1 MLEAISA
8 GIFRGLDEMI
18 ARVTSIINLLRGN
31 SDSSVSSRNAILAF
45 GIRVGSAG
53 LAYLSQILLARWM
66 GSYEYGIY
74 AYVWVWLLLL
84 GGLST
89 IGLNTA
95 VIRFIPEYTEKNQ
108 LDKLRGIIFQSR
120 LITLVVSTGLMFV
133 SYGFLFL
140 LKDYVESYVFLP
152 ALLVLICLPAYAIT
166 DLHDSM
172 ARGYSWMN
180 MALIPPFLLRPMLIL
195 AGMAGAYFSDL
206 PLTAVTAISVA
217 VLATWLTSVIQI
229 IFLEPRIRSEIPN
242 GEKKKETRFW
252 LITALP
258 ILLVESFVLLL
269 QNTDVLVLSQFH
281 PPSDVAQYYAAL
293 KTINLIT
300 FVHFA
305 VANAVANRFSA
316 YEARGDKELLATFI
330 RQSVKWTFWPSLGA
344 AIILLALGK
353 PLLWLFGPEY
363 IDAYPVMFI
372 LAVGLVIKS
381 MFGPAEYVLNMLGE
395 QKICAILLFLTAVMN
410 LILNFL
416 LIPHYG
422 LIGAASATALSLTL
436 AAFFFFITVKIRL
449 NINIFAFGN
458 KH

>member
-1 MLEAISA
+1 
-8 GIFRGLDEMI
+8 MI
-18 ARVTSIINLLRGN
+18 AKVNSILNRLRGN
-31 SDSSVSSRNAILAF
+31 SDGSISGRNAILAF
-45 GIRVGSAG
+45 VIRVGSAG

-95 VIRFIPEYTEKNQ
+95 VIRFIPEYTEKNE

-120 LITLVVSTGLMFV
+120 VVTLLVSTALMCI
-133 SYGFLFL
+133 SLALLFL

-152 ALLVLICLPAYAIT
+152 AILVLLCLPAYAIT

-195 AGMAGAYFSDL
+195 FGMAAAYVAGL
-206 PLTAVTAISVA
+206 PLTALTAISVA
-217 VLATWLTSVIQI
+217 VGATWLTSVIQI
-229 IFLEPRIRSEIPN
+229 AFLHPRIRKEVPD
-242 GEKKKETRFW
+242 GAKQKETKFW
-252 LITALP
+252 LITAFP
-258 ILLVESFVLLL
+258 ILLVESFVLFL
-269 QNTDVLVLSQFH
+269 QNTDVLVLSQYH
-281 PPSDVAQYYAAL
+281 PPEDIAQYYAAL

-316 YEARGDKELLATFI
+316 YEARGDKERLAAFI
-330 RQSVKWTFWPSLGA
+330 RQSVKWTFWPSLAA
-344 AIILLALGK
+344 AILLLAMGK
-353 PLLWLFGPEY
+353 PLLWLFGPEFTN
-363 IDAYPVMFI
+363 AYPVMFV

-395 QKICAILLFLTAVMN
+395 QKLCAALLFLTALIN
-410 LILNFL
+410 LALNFL

-436 AAFFFFITVKIRL
+436 AAVFFFITVKVRL
-449 NINIFAFGN
+449 KINIFALGS

>member
-1 MLEAISA
+1 MDRVSNNPGPLE
-8 GIFRGLDEMI
+8 LMI
-18 ARVTSIINLLRGN
+18 AKANSILNLLRGN

-45 GIRVGSAG
+45 IIRVGSAG

-120 LITLVVSTGLMFV
+120 VITLFVSTALMCISFAL
-133 SYGFLFL
+133 LFL
-140 LKDYVESYVFLP
+140 LKDYVESYVLLP
-152 ALLVLICLPAYAIT
+152 AILVLLCLPAYAIT

-180 MALIPPFLLRPMLIL
+180 MALIPPFLLRPLLIL
-195 AGMAGAYFSDL
+195 LGMAGAYFYGL

-217 VLATWLTSVIQI
+217 VAATWLTSILQI
-229 IFLEPRIRSEIPN
+229 IFLHPRIRREVPA
-242 GEKKKETRFW
+242 GEKTKETKFW
-252 LITALP
+252 LLTAFP
-258 ILLVESFVLLL
+258 ILLVESFVLFL
-269 QNTDVLVLSQFH
+269 QNTDVLVLSQYH
-281 PPSDVAQYYAAL
+281 PPEDIAQYYAAL

-316 YEARGDKELLATFI
+316 YEARGDKELLANFI

-344 AIILLALGK
+344 AVLLLAMGK
-353 PLLWLFGPEY
+353 PLLWLFGPEFTN
-363 IDAYPVMFI
+363 AYPVMFI

-395 QKICAILLFLTAVMN
+395 QKICAFLLFLTA
-410 LILNFL
+410 LINIGLNFL

-436 AAFFFFITVKIRL
+436 AALFFFITVKVRL
-449 NINIFAFGN
+449 KINIFALGN

>member
-1 MLEAISA
+1 
-8 GIFRGLDEMI
+8 MI
-18 ARVTSIINLLRGN
+18 AKVNSILNRLRGN
-31 SDSSVSSRNAILAF
+31 SDGSVSGRNAILAF
-45 GIRVGSAG
+45 VIRVGSAG

-95 VIRFIPEYTEKNQ
+95 VIRFIPEYTEKNE

-120 LITLVVSTGLMFV
+120 VVTLLVSTALMCI
-133 SYGFLFL
+133 SLALLFL

-152 ALLVLICLPAYAIT
+152 AILVLLCLPAYAIT

-195 AGMAGAYFSDL
+195 FGMAAAYVAGL
-206 PLTAVTAISVA
+206 PLTALTAISVA
-217 VLATWLTSVIQI
+217 VGATWLTSVIQI
-229 IFLEPRIRSEIPN
+229 AFLHPRIRKEVPD
-242 GEKKKETRFW
+242 GAKQKETKFW
-252 LITALP
+252 LITAFP
-258 ILLVESFVLLL
+258 ILLVESFVLFL
-269 QNTDVLVLSQFH
+269 QNTDVLVLSQYH
-281 PPSDVAQYYAAL
+281 PPEDIAQYYAAL

-316 YEARGDKELLATFI
+316 YEARGDKERLAAFI
-330 RQSVKWTFWPSLGA
+330 RQSVKWTFWPSLAA
-344 AIILLALGK
+344 AILLLAMGK
-353 PLLWLFGPEY
+353 PLLWLFGPEFTN
-363 IDAYPVMFI
+363 AYPVMFI

-395 QKICAILLFLTAVMN
+395 QKLCAALLFLTALIN
-410 LILNFL
+410 LALNFL

-436 AAFFFFITVKIRL
+436 AAVFFFITVKVRL
-449 NINIFAFGN
+449 KINIFALGS

>member
-1 MLEAISA
+1 
-8 GIFRGLDEMI
+8 MI
-18 ARVTSIINLLRGN
+18 AKVNSILNRLRGN
-31 SDSSVSSRNAILAF
+31 SDGSVSGRNAILAF
-45 GIRVGSAG
+45 VIRVGSAG

-95 VIRFIPEYTEKNQ
+95 VIRFIPEYTEKNE

-120 LITLVVSTGLMFV
+120 VVTLLVSTALMCI
-133 SYGFLFL
+133 SLALLFL
-140 LKDYVESYVFLP
+140 LKDHVESYVFLP
-152 ALLVLICLPAYAIT
+152 AILVLLCLPAYAIT

-195 AGMAGAYFSDL
+195 FGMAAAYVAGL
-206 PLTAVTAISVA
+206 PLTALTAISVA
-217 VLATWLTSVIQI
+217 VGATWLTSVIQI
-229 IFLEPRIRSEIPN
+229 AFLHPRIRKEVPD
-242 GEKKKETRFW
+242 GVKQKETKFW
-252 LITALP
+252 LITAFP
-258 ILLVESFVLLL
+258 ILLVESFVLFL
-269 QNTDVLVLSQFH
+269 QNTDVLVLSQYH
-281 PPSDVAQYYAAL
+281 PPEDIAQYYAAL

-316 YEARGDKELLATFI
+316 YEARGDKERLAAFI
-330 RQSVKWTFWPSLGA
+330 RQSVKWTFWPSLA
-344 AIILLALGK
+344 AAVLLLAMGK
-353 PLLWLFGPEY
+353 PLLWLFGPEFTN
-363 IDAYPVMFI
+363 AYPVMFI

-395 QKICAILLFLTAVMN
+395 QKLCAALLFLTALIN
-410 LILNFL
+410 LALNFL

-436 AAFFFFITVKIRL
+436 AAVFFFITVKVRL
-449 NINIFAFGN
+449 KINIFALGS

>member
-1 MLEAISA
+1 
-8 GIFRGLDEMI
+8 MI
-18 ARVTSIINLLRGN
+18 AKVNSILNRLRGN
-31 SDSSVSSRNAILAF
+31 SDGSVSGRNAILAF
-45 GIRVGSAG
+45 VIRVGSAG

-95 VIRFIPEYTEKNQ
+95 VIRFIPEYTEKNE

-120 LITLVVSTGLMFV
+120 VVTLLVSTALMCI
-133 SYGFLFL
+133 SLALLFL
-140 LKDYVESYVFLP
+140 LKDHVESYVFLP
-152 ALLVLICLPAYAIT
+152 AILVLLCLPAYAIT

-195 AGMAGAYFSDL
+195 FGMAAAYVAGL
-206 PLTAVTAISVA
+206 PLTALTAISVA
-217 VLATWLTSVIQI
+217 VGATWLTSVIQI
-229 IFLEPRIRSEIPN
+229 AFLHPLIRNEVPN
-242 GEKKKETRFW
+242 GAKQKETKFW
-252 LITALP
+252 LITAFP
-258 ILLVESFVLLL
+258 ILLVESFVLFL
-269 QNTDVLVLSQFH
+269 QNTDVLVLSQYH
-281 PPSDVAQYYAAL
+281 PPEDIAQYYAAL

-316 YEARGDKELLATFI
+316 YEARGDKERLAAFI

-344 AIILLALGK
+344 AVLLLAMGK
-353 PLLWLFGPEY
+353 PLLWLFGPEFTN
-363 IDAYPVMFI
+363 AYPVMFI

-395 QKICAILLFLTAVMN
+395 QKLCAVLLFLTAIIN
-410 LILNFL
+410 LGLNFL

-422 LIGAASATALSLTL
+422 LIGAATATALSLTL
-436 AAFFFFITVKIRL
+436 AAVFFFITVKVRL
-449 NINIFAFGN
+449 KINIFALGS

>member
-1 MLEAISA
+1 
-8 GIFRGLDEMI
+8 MI
-18 ARVTSIINLLRGN
+18 AKVNSILNRLRGD
-31 SDSSVSSRNAILAF
+31 SDGSVSSRNAILAF
-45 GIRVGSAG
+45 VIRVGSAG

-95 VIRFIPEYTEKNQ
+95 VIRFIPEYTEKNE

-120 LITLVVSTGLMFV
+120 VITLLVSTALMCI
-133 SYGFLFL
+133 SLALLFL

-152 ALLVLICLPAYAIT
+152 AILVLLCLPAYAIT

-195 AGMAGAYFSDL
+195 FGMATAYAAGL
-206 PLTAVTAISVA
+206 PLTALTAISVA
-217 VLATWLTSVIQI
+217 VGATWLTSVIQI
-229 IFLEPRIRSEIPN
+229 AFLHPHIRKEVPA
-242 GEKKKETRFW
+242 GEKQKETKFW
-252 LITALP
+252 LITAFP
-258 ILLVESFVLLL
+258 ILLVESFVLFL
-269 QNTDVLVLSQFH
+269 QNTDVLVLSQYH
-281 PPSDVAQYYAAL
+281 PPSDIAQYYAAL

-316 YEARGDKELLATFI
+316 YEARGDKERLAAFI

-344 AIILLALGK
+344 AILLLAMGK
-353 PLLWLFGPEY
+353 PLLWLFGPEFTN
-363 IDAYPVMFI
+363 AYPVMFI
-372 LAVGLVIKS
+372 LAIGLVIKS

-395 QKICAILLFLTAVMN
+395 QKLCAILLFLTALIN
-410 LILNFL
+410 LGLNFL

-436 AAFFFFITVKIRL
+436 AAVFFFITVKIRL
-449 NINIFAFGN
+449 EINIFAFGG

>member
-1 MLEAISA
+1 
-8 GIFRGLDEMI
+8 MI
-18 ARVTSIINLLRGN
+18 AKVNSILNRLRGN
-31 SDSSVSSRNAILAF
+31 SDGSVSGRNAILAF
-45 GIRVGSAG
+45 VIRVGSAG

-95 VIRFIPEYTEKNQ
+95 VIRFIPEYTEKNE

-120 LITLVVSTGLMFV
+120 VVTLLVSTALMCI
-133 SYGFLFL
+133 SLALLFL
-140 LKDYVESYVFLP
+140 LKDHVESYVFLP
-152 ALLVLICLPAYAIT
+152 AILVLLCLPAYAIT

-195 AGMAGAYFSDL
+195 FGMAAAYVAGL
-206 PLTAVTAISVA
+206 PLTALTAISVA
-217 VLATWLTSVIQI
+217 VGATWLTSVIQI
-229 IFLEPRIRSEIPN
+229 AFLHPRIRKEVPN
-242 GEKKKETRFW
+242 GAKQKETKFW
-252 LITALP
+252 LITAFP
-258 ILLVESFVLLL
+258 ILLVESFVLFL
-269 QNTDVLVLSQFH
+269 QNTDVLVLSQYH
-281 PPSDVAQYYAAL
+281 PPEDIAQYYAAL

-316 YEARGDKELLATFI
+316 YEARGDKERLAAFI

-344 AIILLALGK
+344 AVLLLAMGK
-353 PLLWLFGPEY
+353 PLLWLFGPEFTN
-363 IDAYPVMFI
+363 AYPVMFI

-395 QKICAILLFLTAVMN
+395 QKLCAALLFLTALIN
-410 LILNFL
+410 LALNFL

-436 AAFFFFITVKIRL
+436 AAVFFFITVKVRL
-449 NINIFAFGN
+449 KINIFALGS
-458 KH
+458 K

>member
-1 MLEAISA
+1 
-8 GIFRGLDEMI
+8 MI
-18 ARVTSIINLLRGN
+18 AKVNSILNRLRGN
-31 SDSSVSSRNAILAF
+31 SDGSVSGRNAILAF
-45 GIRVGSAG
+45 VIRVGSAG

-95 VIRFIPEYTEKNQ
+95 VIRFIPEYTEKNE

-120 LITLVVSTGLMFV
+120 VVTLLVSTALMCI
-133 SYGFLFL
+133 SLALLFF
-140 LKDYVESYVFLP
+140 LKDHVESYVFLP
-152 ALLVLICLPAYAIT
+152 AILVLLCLPAYAIT

-195 AGMAGAYFSDL
+195 FGMAAAYVAGL
-206 PLTAVTAISVA
+206 PLTALTAISVA
-217 VLATWLTSVIQI
+217 VGATWLTSVIQI
-229 IFLEPRIRSEIPN
+229 AFLHPRIRKEVPD
-242 GEKKKETRFW
+242 GAKQKETKFW
-252 LITALP
+252 LITAFP
-258 ILLVESFVLLL
+258 ILLVESFVLFL
-269 QNTDVLVLSQFH
+269 QNTDVLVLSQYH
-281 PPSDVAQYYAAL
+281 PPEDIAQYYAAL

-316 YEARGDKELLATFI
+316 YEARGDKERLAAFI
-330 RQSVKWTFWPSLGA
+330 RQSVKWTFWPSLAA
-344 AIILLALGK
+344 AILLLAMGK
-353 PLLWLFGPEY
+353 PLLWLFGPEFTN
-363 IDAYPVMFI
+363 AYPVMFI

-395 QKICAILLFLTAVMN
+395 QKLCAALLFLTALIN
-410 LILNFL
+410 LALNFL

-436 AAFFFFITVKIRL
+436 AAVFFFITVKVRL
-449 NINIFAFGN
+449 KINIFALGS

>member
-1 MLEAISA
+1 
-8 GIFRGLDEMI
+8 MI
-18 ARVTSIINLLRGN
+18 AKVNTILNRLRGD
-31 SDSSVSSRNAILAF
+31 SDGSVSGRNAILAF
-45 GIRVGSAG
+45 IIRVGSAG

-120 LITLVVSTGLMFV
+120 VITLIVSTALMCI
-133 SYGFLFL
+133 SLALLFL

-152 ALLVLICLPAYAIT
+152 AILVLLCLPAYAIT

-195 AGMAGAYFSDL
+195 FGMATAYMAGL
-206 PLTAVTAISVA
+206 PLTALTAISVA
-217 VLATWLTSVIQI
+217 VAATWLTSIVQI
-229 IFLEPRIRSEIPN
+229 AFLQPRIRKEVPK
-242 GEKKKETRFW
+242 GAKQKETKFW
-252 LITALP
+252 LITAFP
-258 ILLVESFVLLL
+258 ILLVESFVLFL
-269 QNTDVLVLSQFH
+269 QNTDVLVLSQYH
-281 PPSDVAQYYAAL
+281 PPEDIAQYYAAL

-316 YEARGDKELLATFI
+316 YEARGDKERLAAFI

-344 AIILLALGK
+344 AILLLAMGK
-353 PLLWLFGPEY
+353 PLLWLFGPEFTN
-363 IDAYPVMFI
+363 AYPVMFI

-395 QKICAILLFLTAVMN
+395 QKICAVLLFLTAMIN
-410 LILNFL
+410 LGLNFL
-416 LIPHYG
+416 LIPYFG

-436 AAFFFFITVKIRL
+436 AAILFFIAIKVRL
-449 NINIFAFGN
+449 KINIFALGSKTAN
-458 KH
+458 

>member
-1 MLEAISA
+1 
-8 GIFRGLDEMI
+8 MI
-18 ARVTSIINLLRGN
+18 AKVNTILNRLRGD
-31 SDSSVSSRNAILAF
+31 SDGSVSGRNAILAF
-45 GIRVGSAG
+45 VIRVGSAG

-95 VIRFIPEYTEKNQ
+95 VIRFIPEYTEKNE

-120 LITLVVSTGLMFV
+120 VITLLVSTALMCI
-133 SYGFLFL
+133 SLALLFL

-152 ALLVLICLPAYAIT
+152 AILVLLCLPAYAIT

-195 AGMAGAYFSDL
+195 FGMATAYVSGL
-206 PLTAVTAISVA
+206 PLTALTAISVA
-217 VLATWLTSVIQI
+217 VGATWLTSVIQI
-229 IFLEPRIRSEIPN
+229 AFLHPRIRNEVPQ
-242 GEKKKETRFW
+242 GAKQKETKFW
-252 LITALP
+252 LITAFP
-258 ILLVESFVLLL
+258 ILLVESFVLFL
-269 QNTDVLVLSQFH
+269 QNTDVLVLSQYH
-281 PPSDVAQYYAAL
+281 PPEDIAQYYAAL

-316 YEARGDKELLATFI
+316 YEARGDKERLAAFI

-344 AIILLALGK
+344 AVLLLAMGK
-353 PLLWLFGPEY
+353 PLLWLFGPEFTN
-363 IDAYPVMFI
+363 AYPVMFI

-395 QKICAILLFLTAVMN
+395 QKLCAVLLFLTALIN
-410 LILNFL
+410 LGLNFL

-436 AAFFFFITVKIRL
+436 AAVFFFITVKVRL
-449 NINIFAFGN
+449 KINIFALGN
-458 KH
+458 K

>member
-1 MLEAISA
+1 
-8 GIFRGLDEMI
+8 MI
-18 ARVTSIINLLRGN
+18 AKVNSILNRLRGN
-31 SDSSVSSRNAILAF
+31 SDGSVSGRNAILAF
-45 GIRVGSAG
+45 VIRVGSAG

-95 VIRFIPEYTEKNQ
+95 VIRFIPEYTEKNE

-120 LITLVVSTGLMFV
+120 VVTLLVSTALMCI
-133 SYGFLFL
+133 SLALLFL
-140 LKDYVESYVFLP
+140 LKDHVESYVFLP
-152 ALLVLICLPAYAIT
+152 AILVLLCLPAYAIT

-195 AGMAGAYFSDL
+195 FGMAAAYVAGL
-206 PLTAVTAISVA
+206 PLTALTAISVA
-217 VLATWLTSVIQI
+217 VGATWLTSVIQI
-229 IFLEPRIRSEIPN
+229 AFLHPRIRKEVPD
-242 GEKKKETRFW
+242 GVKQKETKFW
-252 LITALP
+252 LITAFP
-258 ILLVESFVLLL
+258 ILLVESFVLFL
-269 QNTDVLVLSQFH
+269 QNTDVLVLSQYH
-281 PPSDVAQYYAAL
+281 PPEDIAQYYAAL

-316 YEARGDKELLATFI
+316 YEARGDKERLAAFI

-344 AIILLALGK
+344 AVLLLAMGK
-353 PLLWLFGPEY
+353 PLLWLFGPEFTN
-363 IDAYPVMFI
+363 AYPVMFI

-395 QKICAILLFLTAVMN
+395 QKLCAALLFLTALIN
-410 LILNFL
+410 LALNFL

-436 AAFFFFITVKIRL
+436 AAVFFFITVKVRL
-449 NINIFAFGN
+449 KINIFALGS
-458 KH
+458 K

>member
-1 MLEAISA
+1 
-8 GIFRGLDEMI
+8 MI
-18 ARVTSIINLLRGN
+18 AKVNSILNRLRGN
-31 SDSSVSSRNAILAF
+31 SNGSVSGRNAILAF
-45 GIRVGSAG
+45 VIRVGSAG

-95 VIRFIPEYTEKNQ
+95 VIRFIPEYTEKNE

-120 LITLVVSTGLMFV
+120 VVTLLVSTALMCI
-133 SYGFLFL
+133 SLALLFL

-152 ALLVLICLPAYAIT
+152 AILVLLCLPAYAIT

-195 AGMAGAYFSDL
+195 FGMAAAYVAGL
-206 PLTAVTAISVA
+206 PLTALTAISVA
-217 VLATWLTSVIQI
+217 VGPTWLTSVIQI
-229 IFLEPRIRSEIPN
+229 AFLHPRIRKEVPD
-242 GEKKKETRFW
+242 GAKQKETKFW
-252 LITALP
+252 LITAFP
-258 ILLVESFVLLL
+258 ILLVESFVLFL
-269 QNTDVLVLSQFH
+269 QNTDVLVLSQYH
-281 PPSDVAQYYAAL
+281 PPEDIAQYYAAL

-316 YEARGDKELLATFI
+316 YEARGDKERLAAFI
-330 RQSVKWTFWPSLGA
+330 RQSVKWTFWPSLAA
-344 AIILLALGK
+344 AILLLAMGK
-353 PLLWLFGPEY
+353 PLLWLFGPEFTN
-363 IDAYPVMFI
+363 AYPVMFI

-395 QKICAILLFLTAVMN
+395 QKLCAALLFLTALIN
-410 LILNFL
+410 LALNFL

-436 AAFFFFITVKIRL
+436 AAVFFFITVKVRL
-449 NINIFAFGN
+449 KINIFALGS

>member
-1 MLEAISA
+1 
-8 GIFRGLDEMI
+8 MI
-18 ARVTSIINLLRGN
+18 AKVNSILNRLRGN
-31 SDSSVSSRNAILAF
+31 SDGSISGRNAILAF
-45 GIRVGSAG
+45 VIRVGSAG

-95 VIRFIPEYTEKNQ
+95 VIRFIPEYTEKNE

-120 LITLVVSTGLMFV
+120 VVTLLVSTALMCI
-133 SYGFLFL
+133 SLALLFF
-140 LKDYVESYVFLP
+140 LKDHVESYVFLP
-152 ALLVLICLPAYAIT
+152 AILVLLCLPAYAIT

-195 AGMAGAYFSDL
+195 FGMAAAYVAGL
-206 PLTAVTAISVA
+206 PLTALTAISVA
-217 VLATWLTSVIQI
+217 VGATWLTSVIQI
-229 IFLEPRIRSEIPN
+229 AFLHPRIRKEVPD
-242 GEKKKETRFW
+242 GAKQKETKFW
-252 LITALP
+252 LITAFP
-258 ILLVESFVLLL
+258 ILLVESFVLFL
-269 QNTDVLVLSQFH
+269 QNTDVLVLSQYH
-281 PPSDVAQYYAAL
+281 PPEDIAQYYAAL

-316 YEARGDKELLATFI
+316 YEARGDKERLAAFI
-330 RQSVKWTFWPSLGA
+330 RQSVKWTFWPSLAA
-344 AIILLALGK
+344 AILLLAMGK
-353 PLLWLFGPEY
+353 PLLWLFGPEFTN
-363 IDAYPVMFI
+363 AYPVMFI

-395 QKICAILLFLTAVMN
+395 QKLCAALLFLTALIN
-410 LILNFL
+410 LALNFL

-436 AAFFFFITVKIRL
+436 AAVFFFITVKVRL
-449 NINIFAFGN
+449 KINIFALGS

>member
-1 MLEAISA
+1 
-8 GIFRGLDEMI
+8 MI
-18 ARVTSIINLLRGN
+18 AKVNSILNRLRGN
-31 SDSSVSSRNAILAF
+31 SDSSVSGRNAILAF
-45 GIRVGSAG
+45 VIRVGSAG

-95 VIRFIPEYTEKNQ
+95 VIRFIPEYTEKNE

-120 LITLVVSTGLMFV
+120 VITLLVSTALMCI
-133 SYGFLFL
+133 SLALLFL

-152 ALLVLICLPAYAIT
+152 AILVLLCLPAYAIT

-195 AGMAGAYFSDL
+195 FGMAAAYVAGL
-206 PLTAVTAISVA
+206 PLTALTAISVA
-217 VLATWLTSVIQI
+217 VGATWLTSVIQI
-229 IFLEPRIRSEIPN
+229 AFLHPRIRNEVPV
-242 GEKKKETRFW
+242 GAKQKETKFW
-252 LITALP
+252 LITAFP
-258 ILLVESFVLLL
+258 ILLVESFVLFL
-269 QNTDVLVLSQFH
+269 QNTDVLVLSQYH
-281 PPSDVAQYYAAL
+281 PPEDIAQYYAAL

-316 YEARGDKELLATFI
+316 YEARGDKELLANFI

-344 AIILLALGK
+344 AILLLAMGK
-353 PLLWLFGPEY
+353 PLLWLFGPEFTN
-363 IDAYPVMFI
+363 AYPVMFI

-395 QKICAILLFLTAVMN
+395 QKLCAILLFLTALIN
-410 LILNFL
+410 LGLNFL
-416 LIPHYG
+416 LIPYYG

-436 AAFFFFITVKIRL
+436 AAVFFFITVKVRL
-449 NINIFAFGN
+449 KINIFALGN
-458 KH
+458 K

>member
-1 MLEAISA
+1 
-8 GIFRGLDEMI
+8 MI
-18 ARVTSIINLLRGN
+18 AKVNTILNRLRGD
-31 SDSSVSSRNAILAF
+31 SDGSVSGRNAILAF
-45 GIRVGSAG
+45 IIRVGSAG

-120 LITLVVSTGLMFV
+120 IITLIVSTALMCI
-133 SYGFLFL
+133 SLALLFL

-152 ALLVLICLPAYAIT
+152 AILVLLCLPAYAIT

-195 AGMAGAYFSDL
+195 FGMATAYMAGL
-206 PLTAVTAISVA
+206 PLTALTAISVA
-217 VLATWLTSVIQI
+217 VAATWLTSIIQI
-229 IFLEPRIRSEIPN
+229 AFLQPRIR
-242 GEKKKETRFW
+242 KEVPKGAKQNETKFW
-252 LITALP
+252 LITAFP
-258 ILLVESFVLLL
+258 ILLVESFVLFL
-269 QNTDVLVLSQFH
+269 QNTDVLVLSQYH
-281 PPSDVAQYYAAL
+281 PPEDIAQYYAAL

-316 YEARGDKELLATFI
+316 YEARGDKERLAAFI

-344 AIILLALGK
+344 AILLLAMGK
-353 PLLWLFGPEY
+353 PLLWLFGPEFTN
-363 IDAYPVMFI
+363 AYPVMFI

-395 QKICAILLFLTAVMN
+395 QKICAVLLFLTAMVN
-410 LILNFL
+410 LGLNFL
-416 LIPHYG
+416 LIPYFG

-436 AAFFFFITVKIRL
+436 AAILFFIAIKVRL
-449 NINIFAFGN
+449 KINIFALGSKTAN
-458 KH
+458 

>member
-1 MLEAISA
+1 
-8 GIFRGLDEMI
+8 MI
-18 ARVTSIINLLRGN
+18 AKVNTILNRLRGD
-31 SDSSVSSRNAILAF
+31 SDGSVSGRNAILAF
-45 GIRVGSAG
+45 IIRVGSAG

-108 LDKLRGIIFQSR
+108 LAKLRGIIFQSR
-120 LITLVVSTGLMFV
+120 VITLFVSTALMCI
-133 SYGFLFL
+133 SLALLFL

-152 ALLVLICLPAYAIT
+152 AILVLLCLPAYAIT

-195 AGMAGAYFSDL
+195 FGMATAYMADL
-206 PLTAVTAISVA
+206 PLTALTAISVA
-217 VLATWLTSVIQI
+217 VAATWLTSIIQI
-229 IFLEPRIRSEIPN
+229 AFLQPRIR
-242 GEKKKETRFW
+242 KEVPKGAKQNETKFW
-252 LITALP
+252 LITAFP
-258 ILLVESFVLLL
+258 ILLVESFVLFL
-269 QNTDVLVLSQFH
+269 QNTDVLVLSQYH
-281 PPSDVAQYYAAL
+281 PPEDIAQYYAAL

-316 YEARGDKELLATFI
+316 YEARGDKERLAAFI

-344 AIILLALGK
+344 AILLLAMGK
-353 PLLWLFGPEY
+353 PLLWLFGPEFTN
-363 IDAYPVMFI
+363 AYPVMFI

-395 QKICAILLFLTAVMN
+395 QKICAVLLFLTAMVN
-410 LILNFL
+410 LGLNFL
-416 LIPHYG
+416 LIPYFG

-436 AAFFFFITVKIRL
+436 AAILFFIAIKVRL
-449 NINIFAFGN
+449 KINIFALGSKN
-458 KH
+458 AN

>member
-1 MLEAISA
+1 
-8 GIFRGLDEMI
+8 MI
-18 ARVTSIINLLRGN
+18 AKVNTILNRLRGD
-31 SDSSVSSRNAILAF
+31 SDGSVSGRNAILAF
-45 GIRVGSAG
+45 VIRVGSAG

-120 LITLVVSTGLMFV
+120 VITLLVSTALMCI
-133 SYGFLFL
+133 SLALLFL

-152 ALLVLICLPAYAIT
+152 AILVLLCLPAYAIT

-195 AGMAGAYFSDL
+195 FGMAAAYAAGL
-206 PLTAVTAISVA
+206 PLTALTAISVA
-217 VLATWLTSVIQI
+217 VGATWLTSVIQI
-229 IFLEPRIRSEIPN
+229 AFLHPRIRREVPM
-242 GEKKKETRFW
+242 GAKQKETKFW
-252 LITALP
+252 LITAFP
-258 ILLVESFVLLL
+258 ILLVESFVLFL
-269 QNTDVLVLSQFH
+269 QNTDVLVLSQYH
-281 PPSDVAQYYAAL
+281 PPEDIAQYYAAL

-316 YEARGDKELLATFI
+316 YEARGDKERLAAFI

-344 AIILLALGK
+344 AVLLLAMGK
-353 PLLWLFGPEY
+353 PLLWLFGPEFTN
-363 IDAYPVMFI
+363 AYPVMFI
-372 LAVGLVIKS
+372 LAIGLVIKS

-395 QKICAILLFLTAVMN
+395 QKLCAVLLFLTALIN
-410 LILNFL
+410 LGLNFL

-436 AAFFFFITVKIRL
+436 AAVFFFITVKVRL
-449 NINIFAFGN
+449 KINIFALGG
-458 KH
+458 KHTG